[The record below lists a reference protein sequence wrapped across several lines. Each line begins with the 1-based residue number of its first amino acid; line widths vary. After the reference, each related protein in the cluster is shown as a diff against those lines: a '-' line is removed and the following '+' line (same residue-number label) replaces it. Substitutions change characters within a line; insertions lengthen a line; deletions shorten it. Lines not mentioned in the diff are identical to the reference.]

1 MPSVL
6 DVDDRNALL
15 RRIDSLTP
23 SASRR
28 WGQMTCQGMLH
39 HLCQS
44 TRMALGDLPVK
55 TKNRRAFQVF
65 PLKHLLLYVVPF
77 PKGAPTAR
85 ELLPVDPGDLEAERA
100 TLRALIDRLGAGPKE
115 GPGPVHPLFGPLTR
129 REWGVL
135 NHKHADHHLRQ
146 FGV

>member
-1 MPSVL
+1 MPTVL
-6 DVDDRNALL
+6 DVDDRKALL
-15 RRIDSLTP
+15 RRVDSLT
-23 SASRR
+23 SAAARR
-28 WGQMTCQGMLH
+28 WGKMTCEGMLR

-55 TKNRRAFQVF
+55 SKNRWAFQVF

-85 ELLPVDPGDLEAERA
+85 ELLPVEASDLEAERA
-100 TLRALIDRLGAGPKE
+100 ELRGLIGRLGEGPKE
-115 GPGPVHPLFGPLTR
+115 GPGPVHPLFGPLSR

-135 NHKHADHHLRQ
+135 NYKHADHHLRQ